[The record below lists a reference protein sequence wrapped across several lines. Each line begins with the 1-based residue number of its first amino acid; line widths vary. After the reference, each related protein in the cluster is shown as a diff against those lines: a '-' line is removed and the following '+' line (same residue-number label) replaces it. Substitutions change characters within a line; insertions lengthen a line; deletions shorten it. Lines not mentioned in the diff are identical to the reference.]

1 MKTRTIVAI
10 AGIML
15 LIQGCG
21 KTKCDGYAPEG
32 TEISWDSYN
41 TVSQVYDYFKYK
53 NTANQH
59 QVDTVM
65 VWGYV
70 VGEDDANY
78 FQSEYKS
85 DNHILEFYFV
95 DDPNARLHD
104 FGSNKIISLLGDHDK
119 MEWILDYRVGKRVFL
134 KGFCHTDDPTDDRGC
149 HWLVD
154 FNVISAFVE

>member
-1 MKTRTIVAI
+1 MKVRTIVAV

-15 LIQGCG
+15 LIQGCV
-21 KTKCDGYAPEG
+21 KTECDGYAPEG

-41 TVSQVYDYFKYK
+41 TVSQVHDYFKYK

-119 MEWILDYRVGKRVFL
+119 MEWILDYRVGKRAFL
-134 KGFCHTDDPTDDRGC
+134 KGTCFALDEVGDEDCNYFTF
-149 HWLVD
+149 L
-154 FNVISAFVE
+154 NVISAFVE